1 MLDCWVVGV
10 GTEGVL
16 FAVAGTEYVVAA
28 ELDGDDGCNEN
39 VCKVA
44 QRIAVEQPRL
54 RVNVVN
60 IGDSSLSNCIAENT
74 GGSIYSSRNA
84 SDLANALKNA
94 TQAVSECQ

>member
-1 MLDCWVVGV
+1 MFV
-10 GTEGVL
+10 
-16 FAVAGTEYVVAA
+16 
-28 ELDGDDGCNEN
+28 DGDDGCNEN

-44 QRIAVEQPRL
+44 QKIAIDQPRL

-84 SDLANALKNA
+84 SDLGDALKNA
-94 TQAVSECQ
+94 TQAVSACD